1 MRALHTAATGM
12 MAQELNVQVISNNIA
27 NMRTTGYK
35 RQRAEFQ
42 DLLYQHVRR
51 VGTQTS
57 DQGNILPAGIE
68 LGSGVKTVGTPR
80 LMTQGSLVQTGKD
93 YDIAIRGEGFF
104 KILLPD
110 GRTSYTRDGSFE
122 LDAQGRLV
130 TAQGNVVQP
139 GLTIPQNATSIAI
152 NAQGQVMV
160 TPPGSTTP
168 TQAGQIQVAVFVNKS
183 GLQGIGDNLFLETPS
198 SGTPQLGT
206 PSTLGF
212 GSLLQSSLE
221 QANVSMVER
230 MAQLTDLTR
239 ALEALQRAVSVQMND
254 IDGRAIDVLGRR

>member
-1 MRALHTAATGM
+1 MRALNTAATGM

-42 DLLYQHVRR
+42 DLLYEHVNR

-57 DQGNILPAGIE
+57 AQGTILPAGIE

-80 LMTQGSLVQTGKD
+80 LMTQGDLTQTGNN
-93 YDIAIRGEGFF
+93 YDLAIRGDGFF

-110 GRTSYTRDGSFE
+110 GRTAYTRDGSFQ

-139 GLTIPQNATSIAI
+139 GITIPQTATSVSI
-152 NAQGQVMV
+152 NSQGQVSV
-160 TPPGSTTP
+160 TLPGSTTQN
-168 TQAGQIQVAVFVNKS
+168 TVGQIALSNFINKA
-183 GLQGIGDNLFLETPS
+183 GLESMGDNLYLETPAS
-198 SGTPQLGT
+198 GAPQDGTPAT
-206 PSTLGF
+206 EGF
-212 GSLLQSSLE
+212 GDLQQGYLE
-221 QANVSMVER
+221 QANVQAVSEIS
-230 MAQLTDLTR
+230 DLI
-239 ALEALQRAVSVQMND
+239 AAQRAYEMNAKVISAADQMLSSTAN
-254 IDGRAIDVLGRR
+254 LMH